1 MVSDGLVDESVDP
14 PLEAGVSQLIEQRQL
29 EHQDRFLQTEAFRVS
44 ARSQY
49 SQQERLRQ
57 GISDRL
63 SLLSTDSQK
72 SSIIR

>member
-1 MVSDGLVDESVDP
+1 MVQDGLVDESVDP
-14 PLEAGVSQLIEQRQL
+14 ALEAGVSQLIEQRQL
-29 EHQDRFLQTEAFRVS
+29 EHQDRFLQTEALRVS

-57 GISDRL
+57 VIGDRL

>member
-1 MVSDGLVDESVDP
+1 MVQDGLVDESVDP

-29 EHQDRFLQTEAFRVS
+29 EHQDRFLQTEALRVS

-49 SQQERLRQ
+49 NQQERLRQ

>member
-1 MVSDGLVDESVDP
+1 MVQDGLVDESVDP
-14 PLEAGVSQLIEQRQL
+14 LLEVGVSQLIEQRQL
-29 EHQDRFLQTEAFRVS
+29 EHQDRFLQTEALRVS
-44 ARSQY
+44 ARSLY